1 MEPHPIRMVVHDELE
16 RSRLTVFFRL
26 LLSIPHIIWLV
37 LWGIAVFF
45 AAILSWFIALFT
57 GRLPQGLHDFSAAFL
72 RYGTHVYA
80 YLLLAA
86 NPFPGFTGTAGSYP
100 IDLEIDPPQ
109 SQSRW
114 KTAFR
119 LLLAIPALL
128 LTAALLGG
136 FGSGGGSAGGG
147 ASADESYYWSGS
159 AGVAFTIAF
168 LAWFA
173 CLVRARMPLG
183 FRDALAYALR
193 YGAQTYGYL
202 LFLTDRYP
210 DADPTDPPPAPPP
223 PRAVA
228 LTADD
233 DLRRS
238 RLTVFFRILL
248 AIPHFIWLV
257 LWGIAVFFA
266 LVIGWVA
273 GIFLGR
279 LPDPLHRFVGAYL
292 RYTVHVFSF
301 LTLVANPFPG
311 FVGQAGSYPVD
322 LRVDPPERQ
331 SRLTI
336 FFRLFLAFP
345 ALLVDAALSGAL
357 WIVAFLS
364 WFAALATGRV
374 PRGLRGLGAWAL
386 GYYGQTYGYLY
397 LLTSRYPY
405 SGPPGLDLPE
415 PVVEEE
421 PVQTWPE
428 PPAPASLSS

>member
-26 LLSIPHIIWLV
+26 LLSIPHIIWLF
-37 LWGIAVFF
+37 LWGIAIFF
-45 AAILSWFIALFT
+45 VAILSWFIALFS

-109 SQSRW
+109 TQSRW

-128 LTAALLGG
+128 ITAALLGG

-147 ASADESYYWSGS
+147 ASAEESYYWSGS

-292 RYTVHVFSF
+292 RYSIHVLAFV
-301 LTLVANPFPG
+301 TLVANPFPA
-311 FVGQAGSYPVD
+311 FVGQPGTYPVD
-322 LRVDPPERQ
+322 LRVDPPEPQ
-331 SRLTI
+331 SRWTS

-397 LLTSRYPY
+397 LLTGRYPY
-405 SGPPGLDLPE
+405 SAPPGLDRPE
-415 PVVEEE
+415 PVVEAE
-421 PVQTWPE
+421 PAQTWPE
-428 PPAPASLSS
+428 PPAPASSSS